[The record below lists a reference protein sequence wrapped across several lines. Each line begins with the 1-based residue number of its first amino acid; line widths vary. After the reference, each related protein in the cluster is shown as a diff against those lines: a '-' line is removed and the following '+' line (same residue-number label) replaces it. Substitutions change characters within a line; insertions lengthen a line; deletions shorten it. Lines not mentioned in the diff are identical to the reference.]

1 MLEALICSGIYT
13 DGLIE
18 AYIIFD
24 HLSVLIILCIFLIIF
39 YCLAIHGGITLEVM
53 LRPQISLH
61 PVILL
66 IGYLNLTLIFTGSGR
81 IILAI
86 HQGLVAVLAQ
96 EQLSGLRY
104 IHDSIRATGY
114 LAVGI
119 RGRGNFLNGRLVGIL
134 IRPCYLLIAAIRL
147 FLLKRNGG
155 SAVLFTVI
163 IGQLNTI
170 YLRGLD
176 ILF

>member
-96 EQLSGLRY
+96 EQLSGWW
-104 IHDSIRATGY
+104 
-114 LAVGI
+114 V
-119 RGRGNFLNGRLVGIL
+119 F
-134 IRPCYLLIAAIRL
+134 
-147 FLLKRNGG
+147 
-155 SAVLFTVI
+155 
-163 IGQLNTI
+163 
-170 YLRGLD
+170 
-176 ILF
+176 